1 MAAVHSKVAIQGMN
15 VYARSDNE
23 PMRPAAVAMSRTH
36 PADQEALRHLEGHG
50 IPNFV
55 GWVGGLA
62 VMAGI
67 GAAMII
73 GGWSGVASA
82 DGTDSS
88 DGSSTSPSS
97 PSDPSPAQQAP
108 RPVART
114 IHDALSPLRT
124 LATPGGLGF
133 APQLMRRQVCRPA
146 RRQSLYRCL
155 NLLCLRHSEQWCRP
169 RAVFGPAQPHRKGAT
184 PWHPSRPRQP
194 LRHQPLAQ

>member
-1 MAAVHSKVAIQGMN
+1 MN

-73 GGWSGVASA
+73 GGWSGVAAA

-88 DGSSTSPSS
+88 DGSSMSPSS

-114 IHDALSPLRT
+114 IHDALSSLRT

-133 APQLMRRQVCRPA
+133 APSTDATTGLQTSTPA
-146 RRQSLYRCL
+146 IRMSAPQ
-155 NLLCLRHSEQWCRP
+155 
-169 RAVFGPAQPHRKGAT
+169 RAVVQATGSLRTSSTTPEGRHTVAPFEAASTPEAPTAGPIRLRNNSFDATGPA
-184 PWHPSRPRQP
+184 
-194 LRHQPLAQ
+194 